1 MMFTRLPPDPSHTST
16 NLSGNFK
23 HLPGLAT
30 WGSWWLP
37 PTHPVDYHSFIWHLV
52 TCILCHVR
60 TCLQTLLAT
69 TPCPARWRGNPGCLH
84 HSCSNPTRRPLEGG
98 TFLHI
103 FTPVILT
110 RVIKKNGILKKSGQC
125 FPYNFLHI
133 LWWCLLQTINSLAPY
148 SQWITEIIFRI
159 SCPFLSGRA
168 ALYHFLRW

>member
-1 MMFTRLPPDPSHTST
+1 MIPTYPPSRLPFVHLTFSDMYSVPCAHHA
-16 NLSGNFK
+16 LS
-23 HLPGLAT
+23 PG
-30 WGSWWLP
+30 
-37 PTHPVDYHSFIWHLV
+37 
-52 TCILCHVR
+52 
-60 TCLQTLLAT
+60 QTLLVT
-69 TPCPARWRGNPGCLH
+69 TPCPARWRSNPGCLH
-84 HSCSNPTRRPLEGG
+84 HSCSNPTQRPLEGG

-148 SQWITEIIFRI
+148 SQCITEIIFRI

-168 ALYHFLRW
+168 ALYHFLRWWRCSVFSAVATIHRCLETWLVWPRN